1 MIIAA
6 VILSLSFMVVVCG
19 LLTLLMLKMKCI
31 SKKKAFSYFTWLF
44 FIFVGGLYFKLFG
57 DQHYKDL
64 SDIWF
69 ICAMGYTIVYGAEDW
84 GMYDQNN

>member
-1 MIIAA
+1 M
-6 VILSLSFMVVVCG
+6 
-19 LLTLLMLKMKCI
+19 
-31 SKKKAFSYFTWLF
+31 
-44 FIFVGGLYFKLFG
+44 FG

-69 ICAMGYTIVYGAEDW
+69 ICAMGYTIVFGPEDW